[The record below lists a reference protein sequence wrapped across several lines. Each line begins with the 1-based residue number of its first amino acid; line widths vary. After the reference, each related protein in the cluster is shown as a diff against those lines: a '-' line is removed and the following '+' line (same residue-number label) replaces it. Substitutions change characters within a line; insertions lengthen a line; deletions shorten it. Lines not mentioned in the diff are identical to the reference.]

1 MTLVCIV
8 DRLAALAVSALYR
21 LMQRAPTTRYRG
33 QVADDMEKLLLD
45 LDRARGVTPPV
56 PRRTRALLLLV
67 KRPVDPGADQNAVV
81 AYVRAVVLGAPAT
94 DLAERVQATGCPE
107 LMRRLIRLLPV
118 ADLTGVKRMLTVAEV
133 MTP

>member
-1 MTLVCIV
+1 
-8 DRLAALAVSALYR
+8 
-21 LMQRAPTTRYRG
+21 
-33 QVADDMEKLLLD
+33 MEKLLLD